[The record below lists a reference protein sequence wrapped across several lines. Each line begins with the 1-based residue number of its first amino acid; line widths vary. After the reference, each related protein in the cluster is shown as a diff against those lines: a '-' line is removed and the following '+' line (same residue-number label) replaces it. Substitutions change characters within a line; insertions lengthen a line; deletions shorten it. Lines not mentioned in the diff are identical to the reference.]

1 LHGRGFRDWRCV
13 RFLDAATAQQRYV
26 GRRHVVMYSATDI
39 EKLLL
44 VGLTQIRSGKTG
56 TGSCGLCWFAEQEQ
70 GHPEVPEAFACA
82 ISVGSTLWGAA
93 IQIGLGPSSGQGDVD
108 CVPRS
113 LWESRT
119 LQYAWWVTAEFHGRS
134 AMLNQC

>member
-1 LHGRGFRDWRCV
+1 
-13 RFLDAATAQQRYV
+13 
-26 GRRHVVMYSATDI
+26 MYSATDI

-119 LQYAWWVTAEFHGRS
+119 LQYAWWVTAEFVISVTVDTHDADSLRTLNLHVGS
-134 AMLNQC
+134 AKEA